1 MSAETRTSEHGKYG
15 CFSGSSDEHL
25 NGEPTSMKPKRG
37 SLPLRKLARKC
48 GAGQHPSKQVTG
60 QQLRKAL
67 GSNHASTYAAGHVQA
82 LHARL

>member
-25 NGEPTSMKPKRG
+25 NGETTSMKPKPR
-37 SLPLRKLARKC
+37 PLRKLARKC
-48 GAGQHPSKQVTG
+48 GAGQHPSMQVTG